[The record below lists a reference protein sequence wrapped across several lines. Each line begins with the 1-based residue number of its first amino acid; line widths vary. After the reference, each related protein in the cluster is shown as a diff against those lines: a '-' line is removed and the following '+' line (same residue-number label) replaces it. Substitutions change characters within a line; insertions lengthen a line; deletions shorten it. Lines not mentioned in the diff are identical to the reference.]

1 MFGAEAGYVSPR
13 YHDHGF
19 HLRIHSCLKLNQSL
33 IDPKWRRFSAGRES
47 YLGETPRLSRAWPAK
62 SRTSLPGCWRR
73 ASPPCDVSAAEPD
86 GSASPAG
93 NPIRLPG
100 APDRTWGKPQP
111 RPPTRLAPTPAP
123 ETRSRSTVP

>member
-62 SRTSLPGCWRR
+62 SRTSLPGCWRT
-73 ASPPCDVSAAEPD
+73 ASPPSDVSAPAPD
-86 GSASPAG
+86 GSPSPPA
-93 NPIRLPG
+93 
-100 APDRTWGKPQP
+100 APPP
-111 RPPTRLAPTPAP
+111 PPPPTPLIRSRPTPP
-123 ETRSRSTVP
+123 P